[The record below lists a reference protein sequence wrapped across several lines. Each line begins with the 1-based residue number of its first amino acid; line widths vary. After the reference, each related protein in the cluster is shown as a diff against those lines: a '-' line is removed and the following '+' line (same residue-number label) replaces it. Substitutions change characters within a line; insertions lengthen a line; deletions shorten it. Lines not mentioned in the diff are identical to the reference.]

1 MRQANYS
8 SARRNSSPKSRMSP
22 TDSVRRTLAEI
33 GGVSL
38 GTRPDEVGEGVGMVR
53 WTTWSNRRM
62 CVDAMQAPVALIFN
76 VLVSSMNSMPDASE
90 PRINTG
96 TWSLILGERRC

>member
-1 MRQANYS
+1 
-8 SARRNSSPKSRMSP
+8 
-22 TDSVRRTLAEI
+22 
-33 GGVSL
+33 
-38 GTRPDEVGEGVGMVR
+38 
-53 WTTWSNRRM
+53 
-62 CVDAMQAPVALIFN
+62 MQAPVALIFN